1 MYVKCSDCLSYR
13 TLRTVLICHTLF
25 IETQS
30 WIIFPILETRM
41 KWWVN
46 RLGCFVIHSS
56 YSVTTGTGWTLTAEL
71 QRFGPEYVGWRDVPS
86 EELRHKVT
94 VCVFRER
101 NPHPTRP
108 RPRSGRGSRTAWG
121 WWRSEVNTLLSDF
134 SVCCLWYPPLVG
146 LCVCSQTPRLNTQTP
161 LYILRRRKQ
170 IGK

>member
-1 MYVKCSDCLSYR
+1 MQWLFVLQDSPYCIDLSHFVYRNTKLNYFPYTGNKNEMMGQQIGLFCDTFFIFCHNRNGLNSD
-13 TLRTVLICHTLF
+13 
-25 IETQS
+25 S
-30 WIIFPILETRM
+30 WA
-41 KWWVN
+41 
-46 RLGCFVIHSS
+46 
-56 YSVTTGTGWTLTAEL
+56 AE
-71 QRFGPEYVGWRDVPS
+71 RFGPEYVGWRDVPS